1 MYSHTV
7 IRLRFVQFKCDIQV
21 IERINMF
28 GILCSLTDVFE
39 MFVGIKLAVDP
50 YAPMEYVVPC
60 FYRMRFRVFK
70 RMTDWC
76 FDSEYFM

>member
-7 IRLRFVQFKCDIQV
+7 IRLRFVQFKCDIKV
-21 IERINMF
+21 IECINMF
-28 GILCSLTDVFE
+28 GIFQKVFYYALCSIFFFK

-50 YAPMEYVVPC
+50 YAPRQYVVRC

-70 RMTDWC
+70 RSC
-76 FDSEYFM
+76 HF